1 MDPVFPDC
9 FPPLLV
15 MVMYQLLPCLKIF
28 EHLICYQ
35 AGEKLLSCDITIIA
49 SLHFV
54 SQLHLSILCQN
65 LQSWA
70 FFINISQQCVL
81 QLSSIFFSFRQ
92 LKTMHFATLT
102 RVSCEMQSFDL
113 SKKNPAANWGVK
125 MVWHCRNS
133 WQTSLTWRRAQ
144 LSWDISPL
152 CVSQLSS
159 ITSLLVV
166 ICKVWSCL
174 EDSSQVHWGAQTGV
188 ALQELLENPF
198 DLKVNSAELGHIL
211 TVHFPTEQPFL
222 LVSWETHSFVLSKK
236 NSSCQIKLVWL
247 CQSSWQTT
255 LFCPNPRWLARRFA
269 KVAPY
274 HRNQLNFSTD
284 ILGQSF

>member
-70 FFINISQQCVL
+70 FFINISQLCVL

-92 LKTMHFATLT
+92 LKTMHFTTLT

-144 LSWDISPL
+144 
-152 CVSQLSS
+152 
-159 ITSLLVV
+159 
-166 ICKVWSCL
+166 
-174 EDSSQVHWGAQTGV
+174 
-188 ALQELLENPF
+188 QEL
-198 DLKVNSAELGHIL
+198 G
-211 TVHFPTEQPFL
+211 HFPTECFTTEQYYL
-222 LVSWETHSFVLSKK
+222 LVSCDMQSLELSWRLQPSSLRGSNWCGFARAPGKPFWLEGELSRAGTYPHCAFPNWAAFSPCELGDAQFCFV
-236 NSSCQIKLVWL
+236 
-247 CQSSWQTT
+247 
-255 LFCPNPRWLARRFA
+255 
-269 KVAPY
+269 
-274 HRNQLNFSTD
+274 
-284 ILGQSF
+284 